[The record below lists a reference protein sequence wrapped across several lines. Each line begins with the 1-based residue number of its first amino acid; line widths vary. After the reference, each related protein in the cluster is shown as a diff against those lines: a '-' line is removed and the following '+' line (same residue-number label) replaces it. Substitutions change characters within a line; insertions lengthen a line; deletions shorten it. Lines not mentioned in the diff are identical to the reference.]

1 MKTRKL
7 GFSDLNLT
15 TVGLGAWAIGGPWQF
30 GWGPQDD
37 QDSIA
42 TINEAIDN
50 GINWIDTAP
59 IYGHGH
65 SEIIVGKAIKG
76 LSQKP
81 IIATKC
87 GLVWDE
93 KTERIPRLN
102 PKSVRQ
108 ECEQSLKRLG
118 VDAIDLYQIHW
129 PSSTEEA
136 VDGWGEIARLIKD
149 GKVRFAG
156 VSNFSIEQMEKCQQ
170 VHPVA
175 SLQPPYSMLIR
186 DIEKDLMPFCKKN
199 NIGIVAYSPMARG
212 LLTGKFSREHLDT
225 LAPDDHR
232 RKNNLFTE
240 PAFSMNLEFV
250 ERIKPIAQRNSK
262 TSAQLAIAWVLR
274 REEITSAIVGA
285 RKPGQISETARAGDW
300 SLSRQD
306 IAEIE
311 SIINEMQI

>member
-65 SEIIVGKAIKG
+65 SEIILGKAIKG

-93 KTERIPRLN
+93 KNERIPRLN

-149 GKVRFAG
+149 GKVRFGG
-156 VSNFSIEQMEKCQQ
+156 VSNFSVEQIEKCQQ

-175 SLQPPYSMLIR
+175 SLQPQYNMLFR
-186 DIEKDLMPFCKKN
+186 NIEKDQMPF
-199 NIGIVAYSPMARG
+199 
-212 LLTGKFSREHLDT
+212 
-225 LAPDDHR
+225 
-232 RKNNLFTE
+232 
-240 PAFSMNLEFV
+240 
-250 ERIKPIAQRNSK
+250 
-262 TSAQLAIAWVLR
+262 
-274 REEITSAIVGA
+274 
-285 RKPGQISETARAGDW
+285 
-300 SLSRQD
+300 
-306 IAEIE
+306 
-311 SIINEMQI
+311 

>member
-65 SEIIVGKAIKG
+65 SEIILGKAIKG

-93 KTERIPRLN
+93 KNERIPRLN

-149 GKVRFAG
+149 GKVRFGG
-156 VSNFSIEQMEKCQQ
+156 VSNFSVEQIEKCQQ

-175 SLQPPYSMLIR
+175 SLQPQYNMLFR
-186 DIEKDLMPFCKKN
+186 NIEKDQMPFCKKN

-212 LLTGKFSREHLDT
+212 LLTGKFSREHLNT

-232 RKNNLFTE
+232 RKSDIFIE
-240 PAFSMNLEFV
+240 PAFSKNLEFV
-250 ERIKPIAQRNSK
+250 ERIKPIAQRNGK

-274 REEITSAIVGA
+274 RDEITSAIVGA
-285 RKPGQISETARAGDW
+285 RKPGQIGETAKAGDW

-311 SIINEMQI
+311 NIINEMQI

>member
-15 TVGLGAWAIGGPWQF
+15 TIGLGAWAIGGPWQF

-65 SEIIVGKAIKG
+65 SEIILGKAIKG

-81 IIATKC
+81 VIATKC

-93 KTERIPRLN
+93 KNERIPRLN

-170 VHPVA
+170 IHPIA

-212 LLTGKFSREHLDT
+212 LLTGKFSREHLKT

-240 PAFSMNLEFV
+240 PAFSKNLEFV
-250 ERIKPIAQRNSK
+250 ERIKPIAQRNGK

-274 REEITSAIVGA
+274 RDEITSAIVGA
-285 RKPGQISETARAGDW
+285 RKPGQISETAKAGDW

-311 SIINEMQI
+311 NIINEMQI